1 MKMWMKRCIRKKR
14 NAKAMAERMLLEKQ
28 ERELLAREEA
38 ERQRLRSALIMLS
51 THARTHTHSHTLS
64 LSHTHVFGMHQ
75 RERARQRDCVRVCVD
90 SVCERE
96 RV

>member
-1 MKMWMKRCIRKKR
+1 MKMWIKRCIRKKR

-51 THARTHTHSHTLS
+51 SLS
-64 LSHTHVFGMHQ
+64 LSHTHTHTHKMYLVCT
-75 RERARQRDCVRVCVD
+75 RA
-90 SVCERE
+90 SE
-96 RV
+96 